1 MKIVGADALG
11 GPIEMHCSNG
21 GGSRRRPLQDIT
33 IGRIIMK
40 HIELDTG
47 VEEFSFAG
55 GGVLRFNPC
64 DPNLYA
70 RFLEME
76 DKMQEIEDELNRAD
90 RDGSTPEVVIRLSR
104 EADRKAKELL
114 NRVFGGENDFDKI
127 LGGVSLLAVT
137 GNGQRVVSNLMA
149 VLETIL
155 TEGAARFATTKADAI
170 RAVR

>member
-1 MKIVGADALG
+1 MK
-11 GPIEMHCSNG
+11 N
-21 GGSRRRPLQDIT
+21 IT
-33 IGRIIMK
+33 
-40 HIELDTG
+40 LDTG
-47 VEEFSFAG
+47 VEEFSFQG

-76 DKMQEIEDELNRAD
+76 DKMQEIEDELNRASG
-90 RDGSTPEVVIRLSR
+90 DGTKPEVVIRLSR
-104 EADRKAKELL
+104 EADRKAKALL
-114 NRVFGGENDFDKI
+114 DHVFGGENDFDKI

-155 TEGAARFATTKADAI
+155 TEGAARFASTKADAI
-170 RAVR
+170 RAAQ